1 MKWTAE
7 QEAILTELYEGE
19 PPASVIGKRLG
30 RSVQA
35 VRTRA
40 FRLGL
45 TDPQR
50 TQRVAKIMAE
60 DRGLGAYISGR
71 SARQKG
77 CPKVVPG
84 GLRPVARAYWLAGW
98 HDVDMELGHSVIA
111 EGAA

>member
-1 MKWTAE
+1 MKWAPE
-7 QEAILTELYEGE
+7 HDAILTELYEGE
-19 PPASVIGKRLG
+19 TPASVIGQRLG
-30 RSVQA
+30 RTVQA

-50 TQRVAKIMAE
+50 IQRAAKITAE

-77 CPKVVPG
+77 SAKAVPG

-98 HDVDMELGHSVIA
+98 HDVDMELGHSIL
-111 EGAA
+111 ENRS